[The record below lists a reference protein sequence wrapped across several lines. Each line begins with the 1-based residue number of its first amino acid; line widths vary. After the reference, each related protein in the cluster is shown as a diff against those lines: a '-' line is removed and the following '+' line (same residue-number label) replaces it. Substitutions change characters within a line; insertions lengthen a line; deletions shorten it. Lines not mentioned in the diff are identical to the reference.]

1 MTPYQSFA
9 IEMAAL
15 DLVHAIKCQRDCEPM
30 EEKALLATLADL
42 RDAFLTVGD
51 ISDKVDSIIGTLE
64 GETCAD

>member
-30 EEKALLATLADL
+30 DEKALLATLQDL

-51 ISDKVDSIIGTLE
+51 ISDRIDRIIETLDE
-64 GETCAD
+64 EQTA